1 MCGLVITRSRPST
14 PASSSRGRPNVSVR
28 LRSSTPTV
36 TPGTGGIRKALK
48 VGEVREVQEVRVVR
62 KTREPLEPLEPFE
75 PLEPLE
81 LQFDLDQ
88 RELVV
93 AAAVHDVDQTRFRI
107 EEDDDAVAGA
117 VEHAGGVGDRQHL
130 DGLARCS

>member
-1 MCGLVITRSRPST
+1 

-28 LRSSTPTV
+28 LRSSTPTL
-36 TPGTGGIRKALK
+36 TPGTGDIRKVLE
-48 VGEVREVQEVRVVR
+48 VLEVLEVREVR
-62 KTREPLEPLEPFE
+62 KTRESLEPLEPFE
-75 PLEPLE
+75 PLEPLK

-107 EEDDDAVAGA
+107 EKNDDAVAIA
-117 VEHAGGVGDRQHL
+117 VQRARGIGDRRHL
-130 DGLARCS
+130 DRLARGAERTRH